1 MSILVISADDDR
13 VGWIEWT
20 LLDEDVEFYFTGS
33 GKEGTDYARSGGYE
47 LILLD
52 PHLPDMSGPE
62 VLRRFQTD
70 KVKAPVVV
78 VSHAAGVTD
87 MSRGF
92 GFGADAYVT
101 VRSGGDELVALLY
114 RLTGRK
120 KKPPFIVK
128 VGEHTLEFS
137 KRWLKING
145 ARTGLSL
152 YERQIMELL
161 ARRRGEVLS
170 RKELHEHLFAGQ
182 DRVKPGMV
190 DFYACR
196 ARNLMSARGSGHN
209 FIETV
214 WGKGYRFRE
223 FPDALA

>member
-1 MSILVISADDDR
+1 MRILVVGADDDR

-20 LLDEDVEFYFTGS
+20 LLDEDVEFDFVAS
-33 GKEGTDYARSGGYE
+33 GKEGAAYAKSGRFD

-52 PHLPDMSGPE
+52 PQLPDMSGPE
-62 VLRRFQTD
+62 VLRRFQAN
-70 KVKAPVVV
+70 KVKAPVVI
-78 VSHAAGVTD
+78 VSDAAGVED

-101 VRSGGDELVALLY
+101 VRSGEDELVALLY

-137 KRWLKING
+137 KQWLKIDG
-145 ARTGLSL
+145 ARTGVSL
-152 YERQIMELL
+152 YERQIVELL
-161 ARRRGEVLS
+161 ARRRGEIVT
-170 RKELHEHLFAGQ
+170 RKELHGHLFAGL
-182 DRVKPGMV
+182 DRVEPRMV
-190 DFYACR
+190 EFYVCR
-196 ARNLMSARGSGHN
+196 ARKLMSVRGSGYN

-214 WGKGYRFRE
+214 WGKGYRLRE
-223 FPDALA
+223 PPNP